1 MEGEGEGGRGKG
13 RGGWDE
19 AASSPPCWRGEGEE
33 EDGEGEG
40 EDGEGEEEDGLK
52 QQVV

>member
-1 MEGEGEGGRGKG
+1 MKQQVVFPDSPLLKRKG
-13 RGGWDE
+13 RGE
-19 AASSPPCWRGEGEE
+19 GEGEE

-40 EDGEGEEEDGLK
+40 EDGLK